1 MTTKS
6 VLAHRERLTPKYLTL
21 LAAMLAVLI
30 TFAVLAAIRAVKHP
44 DETDFQYFYYAAYGV
59 VNGEHLYTVGEQFT
73 GVRWYAYLPLF
84 AIVLSP
90 LVPLGVGTAGAVW
103 AFVSAAIL
111 GACIWIASSQAIR
124 RLGMHASPNLV
135 VGVAMLVVLVFGDKI
150 RGELRLGQ
158 SDAFVMIWVMLG
170 LLWLEKRPML
180 AGFMLGGSVNVKL
193 QGMVF
198 LPYLIVRGRWKNLVG
213 LVSGSL
219 FFAFVGV
226 LIWGWARNLEY
237 LGTVLGWVGQLV
249 GVESGVEQSE
259 LYPLEWIRSV
269 SIPSVMARAQL
280 RFDLPESFVMLAT
293 AGLVGFVVA
302 LGWAM
307 YKLRGVALFKGRFG
321 ATESSSAQRR
331 GIVGLEYAG
340 LLVGVLVFSPQS
352 TVRHLLLSVFVVALG
367 SAILH
372 SGVSIAKK
380 IPIGVLMAMYG
391 AAITF
396 PPAKNLE
403 ALNWWRGVG
412 GASWVLLGLYFSVLW
427 VGLGIVRELPLDR
440 DSDARGVVDA

>member
-1 MTTKS
+1 MATKS
-6 VLAHRERLTPKYLTL
+6 VVAYSERLTGKYRVMLV
-21 LAAMLAVLI
+21 AMIAMVGA
-30 TFAVLAAIRAVKHP
+30 FAVLAAIRAVQHP

-59 VNGEHLYTVGEQFT
+59 VHGEHLYTVGERFT
-73 GVRWYAYLPLF
+73 DVRWYAYLPLF

-90 LVPLGVGTAGAVW
+90 LVPLGVGSAGAVW
-103 AFVSAAIL
+103 AFVSAALL
-111 GACIWIASSQAIR
+111 GACIWIASSQAVCR
-124 RLGMHASPNLV
+124 MGMRASPNLV
-135 VGVAMLVVLVFGDKI
+135 VGVALLVVLVFGDKI

-170 LLWLEKRPML
+170 LLWLEKRPIL

-193 QGMVF
+193 QGLVF
-198 LPYLIVRGRWKNLVG
+198 LPYLIVRGRWRNLIG
-213 LVSGSL
+213 LVIGSL

-249 GVESGVEQSE
+249 GVESSVEQSE

-269 SIPSVMARAQL
+269 SIPSAMARAQI
-280 RFDLPESFVMLAT
+280 RFGLPESFVMLAT
-293 AGLVGFVVA
+293 AGLVGLVVA
-302 LGWAM
+302 LGWAV
-307 YKLRGVALFKGRFG
+307 YRFRGVALFRGRFG
-321 ATESSSAQRR
+321 ARESSSERMR
-331 GIVGLEYAG
+331 GVVGLEYAG

-372 SGVSIAKK
+372 TAVARPKK
-380 IPIGVLMAMYG
+380 LLIGVLMAGYW

-396 PPAKNLE
+396 PPAVMGE
-403 ALNWWRGVG
+403 ALDWWRSVG
-412 GASWVLLGLYFSVLW
+412 GASWVLLALYFSVLW
-427 VGLGIVRELPLDR
+427 VGLGIVGGLDDGAPSPADR
-440 DSDARGVVDA
+440 ADRA